1 MSELSFSLVRAS
13 EEASAVATLVSAFTN
28 DPVERWLW
36 PDDRDYVT
44 HFAEFVVAMGGP
56 AFDTQT
62 AWHMGE
68 FAAVALWFAP
78 GVEADGDSIVSV
90 LTETTPSEKHDD
102 TMVVLEAM
110 DAAHPRF
117 PHWYLP
123 WFGVDAT
130 AQGRGLGSQ
139 LMTKCLEVVDA
150 TQLPAYLETPNPR
163 NISFYERHGFEVTGD
178 VDSGDCPPVTFM
190 LRPAR

>member
-1 MSELSFSLVRAS
+1 MSDELTVVRAS
-13 EEASAVATLVSAFTN
+13 EQARAVATFVSAFTN

-36 PDDRDYVT
+36 PADGDYTT
-44 HFAEFVVAMGGP
+44 HFAELVVAMGGM
-56 AFDTQT
+56 AFETQT
-62 AWHMGE
+62 AWQLDE

-90 LTETTPSEKHDD
+90 LIETTAPDKHDD
-102 TMVVLEAM
+102 TIAVIEAM
-110 DAAHPRF
+110 DASHPRF

-123 WFGVDAT
+123 WFGVEAT

-139 LMTKCLEVVDA
+139 LMSKCLEVVDA
-150 TQLPAYLETPNPR
+150 SHLPAYLETPNLR

-178 VDSGDCPPVTFM
+178 VHAGDCPPVTFM
-190 LRPAR
+190 LRTAN